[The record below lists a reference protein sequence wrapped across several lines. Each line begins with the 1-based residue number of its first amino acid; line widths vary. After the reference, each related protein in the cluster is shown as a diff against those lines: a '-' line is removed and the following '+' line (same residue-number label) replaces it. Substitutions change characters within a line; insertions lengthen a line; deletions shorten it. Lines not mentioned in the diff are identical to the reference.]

1 MFDDVKRELDNIESQ
16 IKDFLKPLFNSHQ
29 TRSNL
34 SFLDPD
40 QFCIKIA
47 EDILRSM
54 TYLDN
59 KMD

>member
-1 MFDDVKRELDNIESQ
+1 MLDDVKRELDNIESQ

-47 EDILRSM
+47 
-54 TYLDN
+54 
-59 KMD
+59 